1 MAFDPED
8 PRSPSAIGNL
18 KVILHTWPDAEG
30 IIDQAASF
38 QVEVLD
44 QNGQALRHRNGS
56 LTPHLTPAQRS
67 GLSQFMADLRAQAE
81 TQIVGT
87 GNE

>member
-1 MAFDPED
+1 MAFDPEN
-8 PRSPSAIGNL
+8 PQTPSAIGNL

-56 LTPHLTPAQRS
+56 LIPHLTPAQRS
-67 GLSQFMADLRAQAE
+67 AISQFMADLRDQAE
-81 TQIVGT
+81 AQIIGASS
-87 GNE
+87 E